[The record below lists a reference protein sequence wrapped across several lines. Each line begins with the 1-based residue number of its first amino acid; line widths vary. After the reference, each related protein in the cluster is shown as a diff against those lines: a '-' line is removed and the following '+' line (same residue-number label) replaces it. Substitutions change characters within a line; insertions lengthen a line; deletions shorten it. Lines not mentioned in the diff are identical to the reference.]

1 MPDASHPRPPA
12 PGPRSLVADANGI
25 EAALALLRAGQ
36 LVVAPTETVYGL
48 AADAADPAAVAAIFA
63 AKGRPSANPLIVH
76 VTDAAMAARYAEI
89 TQLAARLMARFWPGP
104 LTLVLPRR
112 PDAPLGAGVTA
123 GLATV
128 ALRAPAHPVM
138 QALIAGLGRGIA
150 APSANVSGRL
160 SPTRAEHVAGL
171 DVPLLLDAGPCREG
185 LESSVVK
192 PLDDRLLL
200 LRPGSLSAEVL
211 ARETGLV
218 VEVADGRAPAEA
230 PGMAFRHYAPHLPLD
245 LDVTEPQPGRFLIG
259 FGTIGGDFNLSPA
272 GDLAEAA
279 ARLFHAL
286 HVAEASGAAR
296 IGVVPIPQA
305 GAGAAIHDRLQRA
318 ANA

>member
-1 MPDASHPRPPA
+1 
-12 PGPRSLVADANGI
+12 
-25 EAALALLRAGQ
+25 
-36 LVVAPTETVYGL
+36 
-48 AADAADPAAVAAIFA
+48 
-63 AKGRPSANPLIVH
+63 
-76 VTDAAMAARYAEI
+76 
-89 TQLAARLMARFWPGP
+89 
-104 LTLVLPRR
+104 
-112 PDAPLGAGVTA
+112 
-123 GLATV
+123 V

-160 SPTRAEHVAGL
+160 SPTRASHVAGL

-192 PLDDRLLL
+192 PLADRLLL

-218 VEVADGRAPAEA
+218 VEVADGGAPAEA
-230 PGMAFRHYAPHLPLD
+230 PGMAFRHYAPRLPLD

-259 FGTIGGDFNLSPA
+259 FGPNGGDFNLSPS
-272 GDLAEAA
+272 GDLAEAG

-296 IGVVPIPQA
+296 IGVVPIPQV
-305 GAGAAIHDRLQRA
+305 GAGAAIYDRLQRA
-318 ANA
+318 AKA